1 MANAFSTRN
10 ILLTAAA
17 IGTVLAI
24 SSAPAA
30 ADDSK
35 EKCYG
40 VAAAGKNDCATATS
54 SCAGTAKIDRQADAF
69 VALPKGLCLRI
80 AGGSLTPKQ
89 S

>member
-1 MANAFSTRN
+1 MTRHRTTRN

-17 IGTVLAI
+17 IGSVLAI
-24 SSAPAA
+24 SAAPVGA
-30 ADDSK
+30 ADDK

-40 VAAAGKNDCATATS
+40 IAAAGQNDCATATS
-54 SCAGTAKIDRQADAF
+54 SCAGTAKADRQGDSF

-80 AGGSLTPKQ
+80 AGGSLTPKE